1 VHKELDRADAPT
13 APGFG
18 REWSTFRQESSKLTA
33 VERLSVFNGYFGI
46 FPWEILPQNSVGM
59 DVGCGSGR
67 WAVLV
72 APRVGHLHLV
82 DASRDALEVAR
93 ANLSGSANVTFHVA
107 SVSDLPIED
116 ASLDFVYSLGVLHHV
131 PDTRGALLS
140 IARKL
145 KPGAPLLVYL
155 YYAFDNRPAWY
166 RRLWLASEPIR
177 AIVSRLPPRL
187 RYFASQVIAAIVY
200 WPLAR
205 GAALLTWLRILPQ
218 SAPLSFYK
226 DRSFYMMRTDAYDRF
241 CTILEKRFTKKE
253 IEGMLVEAGFENVR
267 FSDSAPFWCAVA
279 TREAGPPQS

>member
-1 VHKELDRADAPT
+1 V
-13 APGFG
+13 
-18 REWSTFRQESSKLTA
+18 

-46 FPWEILPQNSVGM
+46 FPWETLPPNSVGM

-72 APRVGHLHLV
+72 APRIGHLHLV
-82 DASRDALEVAR
+82 DASPDALEVAR
-93 ANLSGSANVTFHVA
+93 ANLSDSTNVTFHVA
-107 SVSDLPIED
+107 SVSELPVED
-116 ASLDFVYSLGVLHHV
+116 ASLDFAYSLGVLHHV

-187 RYFASQVIAAIVY
+187 RYFASQFIAAAVY

-205 GAALLTWLRILPQ
+205 GAALLTWVRVLPD

-241 CTILEKRFTKKE
+241 CTTLERRFTRQE
-253 IEGMLVEAGFENVR
+253 IERLLGEAGFQNVT

-279 TREAGPPQS
+279 VRASGAPRR